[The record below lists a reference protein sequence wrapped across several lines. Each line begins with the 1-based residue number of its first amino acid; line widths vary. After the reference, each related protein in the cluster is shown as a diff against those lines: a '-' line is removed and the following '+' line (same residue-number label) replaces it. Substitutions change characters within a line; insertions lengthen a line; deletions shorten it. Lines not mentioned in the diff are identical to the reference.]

1 MTTCSTPGSFFAA
14 LVSTGLTNKEVA
26 AQLFTSVATVEAHL
40 TRLYSKVGVRSRT
53 QLARRVA
60 DGLLDVEP

>member
-1 MTTCSTPGSFFAA
+1 M
-14 LVSTGLTNKEVA
+14 STGLTNKEVA

-60 DGLLDVEP
+60 EGLLDVEP